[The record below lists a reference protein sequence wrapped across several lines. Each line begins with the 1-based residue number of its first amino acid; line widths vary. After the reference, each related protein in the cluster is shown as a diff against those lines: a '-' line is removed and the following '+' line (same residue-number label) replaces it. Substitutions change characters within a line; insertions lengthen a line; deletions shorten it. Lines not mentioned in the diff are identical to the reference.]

1 MYANKPCATPFFY
14 TPAPGLSFDNKGYLS
29 AVNDW
34 KTSTGTRCSGS
45 PPPYPPPCTPSCSP
59 PYLPRNL
66 PRWPVACA
74 KIYPVVDNTSDY
86 FVAFPSNVPD
96 INQMTDTTE
105 NWPSRACRL
114 S

>member
-34 KTSTGTRCSGS
+34 RTAT
-45 PPPYPPPCTPSCSP
+45 PPPCSG
-59 PYLPRNL
+59 RL
-66 PRWPVACA
+66 PRWPVCNA
-74 KIYPVVDNTSDY
+74 KIYPIVDQTVNY
-86 FVAFPSNVPD
+86 FMAYPSNPPD
-96 INQMTDTTE
+96 INQMTDTTQD
-105 NWPSRACRL
+105 WPYRACRL